1 MAQDVPPSKTL
12 PQFRNTQAIR
22 RLLSVESPAAEEWL
36 PDEFGVMLGHQLG
49 TSLALGVSRLDA
61 ARGLGTQQM
70 LERLGSPSITFFEA
84 LARGGA
90 TVEIL
95 GVVKWFAKECL
106 TSTDPLLPWPIAVY
120 LYVLSIV
127 TALRLHGACIST
139 TPEHKLET
147 DLSWLAG
154 QPWVS
159 GAARGLVE
167 AALAWL
173 QSQRARA

>member
-1 MAQDVPPSKTL
+1 MAQDVPPSTTL
-12 PQFRNTQAIR
+12 PPFRNTEAIR
-22 RLLSVESPAAEEWL
+22 RLLSVESSAADEWL

-49 TSLALGVSRLDA
+49 TSLAVSVSRLDA

-70 LERLGSPSITFFEA
+70 LEQLGSPSMTFFEA
-84 LARGGA
+84 LTRGGA
-90 TVEIL
+90 TVEVL

-106 TSTDPLLPWPIAVY
+106 TSTDPLLPRPIAVY

-127 TALRLHGACIST
+127 TALRLHGARIST

-147 DLSWLAG
+147 DLAWLAG
-154 QPWVS
+154 QPWLF
-159 GAARGLVE
+159 GAARGLIE

-173 QSQRARA
+173 QSHQVRE